1 MPPAGVDAAAAGSAA
16 PVLHVDG
23 GLNANVVQ
31 AEYAVRGRIYK
42 EAAARQAAG
51 KEVILTNTGNPQA
64 LGQKPISFM
73 RQVLAL
79 VNYPELLDR
88 PEAAQLFP
96 ADALARARTYVE
108 NIPGGTGAYQ
118 DSRGNGFIR
127 GEVAAFIAARDGHP
141 AEPDNIFLS
150 DGAGPAIQHCLRMV
164 IRDEND
170 GILLS
175 IPQYPLYSAA
185 IQVFGGRIVGYE
197 LDEEH
202 DWSLNVA
209 ELDRRVADARAQG
222 VTVRAM
228 VIINPGNPTGQVL
241 SYDNMRELVLWA
253 KRERVVLM
261 ADEVYQVNIFGSRP
275 FTSFKKVVRDL
286 GDEAS
291 SVELFSFHTVSKGVT
306 GECGHRGGYVEATN
320 IDADVMAQLY
330 KLFSM
335 NLSSN
340 VDGQVLMG
348 LMVNPPK
355 EGDESYKQYLEETQ
369 GIYKAHRRRAQR
381 LHEAFNKLEGV
392 TCRSVEG
399 ALYAFPQ
406 ITLSEG
412 AVKAAE
418 AAKVAPDLF
427 YCLEL
432 LAETGICCVP
442 GSGFGQK
449 KGTYHL
455 RTTILPPD
463 DQFEQ
468 VIERFGTF
476 HKNFIAKYGAPVSP
490 KL

>member
-1 MPPAGVDAAAAGSAA
+1 VKKVDAVASGTSRPV

-23 GLNANVVQ
+23 GLNANVVR
-31 AEYAVRGRIYK
+31 AEYAVRGRIYQ
-42 EAAARQAAG
+42 EAAARSAAG

-64 LGQKPISFM
+64 LGQKPITFM

-79 VNYPELLDR
+79 VNYPELLQQ
-88 PEAAQLFP
+88 PEAKSLFP
-96 ADALARARTYVE
+96 ADVLQRAQTYVD

-118 DSRGNGFIR
+118 DSRGNAYIR
-127 GEVAAFIAARDGHP
+127 QEVADFITARDGHP
-141 AEPDNIFLS
+141 ADAESVFLS

-202 DWSLNVA
+202 NWSLNVA

-222 VTVRAM
+222 VAVRAM

-253 KRERVVLM
+253 RRERVVLM
-261 ADEVYQVNIFGSRP
+261 ADEVYQVNVFGSRP
-275 FTSFKKVVRDL
+275 FTSFKKVVCDL
-286 GDEAS
+286 GEKARD
-291 SVELFSFHTVSKGVT
+291 VELFSFHTVSKGVT

-320 IDADVMAQLY
+320 VDADVMGQLY

-355 EGDESYKQYLEETQ
+355 EGDPSYPQYLEETQ
-369 GIYKAHRRRAQR
+369 GIFQAHRRRAQR
-381 LHEAFNKLEGV
+381 LHEAFNKLQGV
-392 TCRSVEG
+392 SCRAVE
-399 ALYAFPQ
+399 
-406 ITLSEG
+406 
-412 AVKAAE
+412 
-418 AAKVAPDLF
+418 
-427 YCLEL
+427 
-432 LAETGICCVP
+432 
-442 GSGFGQK
+442 
-449 KGTYHL
+449 
-455 RTTILPPD
+455 
-463 DQFEQ
+463 
-468 VIERFGTF
+468 
-476 HKNFIAKYGAPVSP
+476 VSAGV
-490 KL
+490 